1 MIRTISIPPLRL
13 RRAGAVKPMIVLRIA
28 LAAAVVC
35 FAIAPA
41 LSAETLRLRSEVTV
55 AADVLT
61 LADLTEGAPANVADT
76 PLFRSPAL
84 GETGTIQARR
94 VAEAA
99 GRLGLTLEF
108 RGRAQVAVE
117 RAARRIGTSEIES
130 AVKQALEAQHGLDQR
145 AVTLAFDASTAPA
158 LVVAP
163 NATGPVLADHLSY
176 DRRTRRLSATI
187 KVGDGNSLRIA
198 GTATET
204 VEVTVLNRALNRGE
218 TVQSSDVS
226 IERRMKD
233 HVASDAQPESNAV
246 IGRVARRNLAAGS
259 LIRTGDLGKPELIAR
274 GDNVTVVYETA
285 GMTLTLRARAS
296 EGGGLGDVVAIVN
309 QQSKKT
315 LQATVVGAGK
325 VSVNAAAPSRVA
337 INTTSPSTI
346 ER

>member
-13 RRAGAVKPMIVLRIA
+13 PRAGAVRPMIVLRIT

-41 LSAETLRLRSEVTV
+41 LSAEALRLRGEVKV

-61 LADLTEGAPANVADT
+61 LADLTEGAPASAGET

-99 GRLGLTLEF
+99 GRLGLDLDL
-108 RGRAQVAVE
+108 RGRAQVIVE
-117 RAARRIGTSEIES
+117 RAARRIGASEIES
-130 AVKQALEAQHGLDQR
+130 MVKQALEAQHGLDQR
-145 AVTLAFDASTAPA
+145 AVTIAFDTGTAS
-158 LVVAP
+158 LVVP
-163 NATGPVLADHLSY
+163 PDATESAVVDQLVY
-176 DRRTRRLSATI
+176 DRRTRRLSATV
-187 KVGDGNSLRIA
+187 KVGEAGSIRIA
-198 GTATET
+198 GAVTET

-233 HVASDAQPESNAV
+233 HVAPDAQPESNAV
-246 IGRVARRNLAAGS
+246 VGRVARRNLTAGS
-259 LIRTGDLGKPELIAR
+259 LIRTGDLGKPELVTR

-296 EGGGLGDVVAIVN
+296 ESGGLGDVVAVVN
-309 QQSKKT
+309 QQSKKS

>member
-13 RRAGAVKPMIVLRIA
+13 RRAGAVRPMIVLRIT

-41 LSAETLRLRSEVTV
+41 LSAEALRLRAEVRV

-61 LADLTEGAPANVADT
+61 LADLTEGAPAGAAET

-99 GRLGLTLEF
+99 GRLGLSLDL
-108 RGRAQVAVE
+108 GSRAQIVVE
-117 RAARRIGTSEIES
+117 RAARRVGPAEVES

-145 AVTLAFDASTAPA
+145 AVTIAFESAAPS
-158 LVVAP
+158 LVVAAD
-163 NATGPVLADHLSY
+163 ATAPVVADQLLY
-176 DRRTRRLSATI
+176 DRRTRRLSATV
-187 KVGDGNSLRIA
+187 KVGEGASLRVA

-218 TVQSSDVS
+218 TIQPADVA
-226 IERRMKD
+226 IERRMKEQ
-233 HVASDAQPESNAV
+233 VGSDIQLDSGIV
-246 IGRVARRNLAAGS
+246 VGRVARRNLTAGS
-259 LIRTGDLGKPELIAR
+259 LIRASDLGKPELITR

-296 EGGGLGDVVAIVN
+296 ESGGLGDVVTVVN

-315 LQATVVGAGK
+315 LQATVVAAGK
-325 VSVNAAAPSRVA
+325 VSINAAPMPSRVA
-337 INTTSPSTI
+337 VNTASPSTI